1 MQDRMIL
8 RIVRIDDKIDD
19 VKIMSY
25 GSKEGFLLPFLTI
38 PKEVDR
44 TSFSVTNVS
53 FVTGLVMDSI

>member
-1 MQDRMIL
+1 MIL

-25 GSKEGFLLPFLTI
+25 GSKEGCLVAFLTI

-53 FVTGLVMDSI
+53 FVTGLAMDSI